1 MKRIALIFGTRPEAI
16 KMAPLVQALQEH
28 GDLTPLVCVTGQHR
42 EMVAQVLSL
51 FQILPAVDLNLM
63 QPGQTLSDL
72 TARML
77 QRLGPVLAELAPDA
91 VLVQGDTTSTLCGA
105 LAAFYQHIP
114 VGHVEA
120 GLRTGDL
127 RAPFPEELNRVVTTR
142 LAAWHFAATAHNRD
156 ALLAEGVPAD
166 RIHVTG
172 NTVIDALHLVRRRM
186 EQGKTS
192 PETAALLARFPRPF
206 VLITGH
212 RRESFHGGL
221 DRICIAIRTLAA
233 RHPAVDWVY
242 PVHLNPN
249 VQRPVREHLSGLA
262 NVHLLPPLGYEA
274 FVALMCRAR
283 LILTDSGGVQE
294 EAPALGKPTLI
305 LRDKTER
312 TEGLG
317 GGVELVGTAPDRIL
331 AAAERLLTDPAAYH
345 RMATARSPYG
355 DGDAARRIVH
365 ILAREL
371 GVGAADGSFSRAA
384 A

>member
-1 MKRIALIFGTRPEAI
+1 
-16 KMAPLVQALQEH
+16 
-28 GDLTPLVCVTGQHR
+28 
-42 EMVAQVLSL
+42 MVAQVLSL
-51 FQILPAVDLNLM
+51 FQIQPDVDLNLM

-72 TARML
+72 TGRL
-77 QRLGPVLAELAPDA
+77 VQRLGPVLAELAPEA

-114 VGHVEA
+114 IGHVEA

-127 RAPFPEELNRVVTTR
+127 RAPFPEEMNRVLTTR

-156 ALLAEGVPAD
+156 SLLAEGVSAE

-172 NTVIDALHLVRRRM
+172 NTVIDALHLVRRRL
-186 EQGKTS
+186 EQGESS

-221 DRICIAIRTLAA
+221 DRICGAIRTLAA
-233 RHPAVDWVY
+233 RHPQVDWVY
-242 PVHLNPN
+242 PVHLNPH
-249 VQRPVREHLSGLA
+249 VQRPVRDHLAGIA
-262 NVHLLPPLGYEA
+262 NVHLLPPLDYEA

-294 EAPALGKPTLI
+294 EAPALGKPTLV

-317 GGVELVGTAPDRIL
+317 GGVELVGTDPECIVT
-331 AAAERLLTDPAAYH
+331 AAERLLTDPAAYQ
-345 RMATARSPYG
+345 RMASARSPYG
-355 DGDAARRIVH
+355 DGAAAQRIVH
-365 ILAREL
+365 ILAKEL
-371 GVGAADGSFSRAA
+371 GADAAAEMSPRAA